1 MAAED
6 LSFLWQLFEYRETA
20 GRHVLREGPEG
31 ALSLHPLE
39 MSEVLKHPKLLLF
52 VSIYNRESTEYLL
65 LPN

>member
-6 LSFLWQLFEYRETA
+6 LGFPWQLFEYREAA

-31 ALSLHPLE
+31 ALSLRPLE
-39 MSEVLKHPKLLLF
+39 MSEVLKNPKLLLY
-52 VSIYNRESTEYLL
+52 VSIYNHESTEYLL